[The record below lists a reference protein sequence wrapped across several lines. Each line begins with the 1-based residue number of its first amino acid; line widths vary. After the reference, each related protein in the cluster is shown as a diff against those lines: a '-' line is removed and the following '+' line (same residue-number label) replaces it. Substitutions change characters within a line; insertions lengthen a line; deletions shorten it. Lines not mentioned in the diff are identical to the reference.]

1 MTQVRINEISGG
13 TYPVDI
19 FIADVYGNNKSLI
32 GTILSGPVP
41 PTVSYNT
48 VIPSIFDTAPEVM
61 LLMID
66 SVGCEVFKIL
76 NCDEGCAF
84 EITIILA
91 DCEMNVTISKLNP

>member
-41 PTVSYNT
+41 PTVFYNT
-48 VIPSIFDTAPEVM
+48 VVPSIFDTAPEVM
-61 LLMID
+61 LLMVD

-76 NCDEGCAF
+76 NCSEGCVF
-84 EITIILA
+84 EITIEFL
-91 DCEMNVTISKLNP
+91 S